1 MGYAGSQT
9 ESELGRVLGKAH
21 MLGVASGQTYAYL
34 LFFFFCASTVMNS
47 VTFQRKMASSVAII
61 LNKKV
66 LCFLSTNYLR

>member
-34 LFFFFCASTVMNS
+34 LFFSCASTVMNS

-66 LCFLSTNYLR
+66 LCFLSTNYLL